1 MKIIIEAGAEIEGYS
16 IQSMT
21 NEEAEPE
28 TFTAETPA
36 EAGEMVASM
45 LGGSSIESEAMEA
58 ETDEDM
64 EASWNEEAEKGR
76 AIVECQSLMG
86 SFTLR
91 LPNYFARSATGLG
104 CLRWFVSRTIRQHN
118 QKGVNDAKL

>member
-1 MKIIIEAGAEIEGYS
+1 MKIIIEAGADIEGYS

-64 EASWNEEAEKGR
+64 EEAEKR
-76 AIVECQSLMG
+76 ASDRRMSESYG
-86 SFTLR
+86 
-91 LPNYFARSATGLG
+91 
-104 CLRWFVSRTIRQHN
+104 
-118 QKGVNDAKL
+118 

>member
-64 EASWNEEAEKGR
+64 EASWNEEAEKR
-76 AIVECQSLMG
+76 ASDRRMSEAYG
-86 SFTLR
+86 
-91 LPNYFARSATGLG
+91 
-104 CLRWFVSRTIRQHN
+104 
-118 QKGVNDAKL
+118 